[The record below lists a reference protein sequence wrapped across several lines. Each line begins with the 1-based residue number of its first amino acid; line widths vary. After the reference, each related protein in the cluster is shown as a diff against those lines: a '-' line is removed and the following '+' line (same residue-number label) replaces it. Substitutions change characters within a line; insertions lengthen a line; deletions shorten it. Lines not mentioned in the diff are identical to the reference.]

1 MCFCIFIHFPAF
13 LHISKSKKIFS
24 KKARKTSLNI
34 EKNIS
39 KIEKNISKKARLTSL
54 KAYRN
59 ISKKREKRLKTEKNI
74 SKKARNSQDT
84 SYPFSS
90 FTMMRAALSGAE
102 V

>member
-1 MCFCIFIHFPAF
+1 MAKRKIPKIAYNRDFGYLFILTYIFVYLFIFSAF
-13 LHISKSKKIFS
+13 LYISKSKKNFS
-24 KKARKTSLNI
+24 KKTR
-34 EKNIS
+34 
-39 KIEKNISKKARLTSL
+39 RTSL

-59 ISKKREKRLKTEKNI
+59 ISKTEKNI
-74 SKKARNSQDT
+74 SKKPRNSQHT